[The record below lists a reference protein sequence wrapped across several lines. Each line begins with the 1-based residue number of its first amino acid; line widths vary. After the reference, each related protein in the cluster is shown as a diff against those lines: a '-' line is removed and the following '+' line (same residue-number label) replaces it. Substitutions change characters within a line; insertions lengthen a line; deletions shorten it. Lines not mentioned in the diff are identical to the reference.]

1 MPMLCSISLNK
12 INKVTQLQLKTTK
25 SVSCLNVRVLCY
37 VEVACLEYR
46 PYNYVVACNVVHIG
60 NLNHNHVDLGTRTGF
75 MAESRPGTHVRG
87 RVLGRAYQAL
97 IQP

>member
-46 PYNYVVACNVVHIG
+46 PYNYVVAFNVVHIG